1 MTATSKTVAAVTAL
15 AASAALA
22 TGCSSADTKNEYVD
36 TVNEIQT
43 DALRAVNES
52 TTTTPS
58 NKNEVIE
65 QLGTAEGIL
74 ADAVAELEQVE
85 VPEEAQ
91 EGHPK
96 LVAGID
102 EMRELFA
109 DTAKSVE
116 NASNAEA
123 VADLTSLVA
132 ESSAIGAEIDAA
144 ITQINQ
150 DLGAE

>member
-1 MTATSKTVAAVTAL
+1 MTATSRTVAAVAAL

-22 TGCSSADTKNEYVD
+22 AGCSSADTKNEYVD
-36 TVNEIQT
+36 TVNAIQT
-43 DALRAVNES
+43 DALQAVNES
-52 TTTTPS
+52 TTTQPS
-58 NKNEVIE
+58 SKDEVIK

-74 ADAVAELEQVE
+74 ADAVAELEQVD

-102 EMRELFA
+102 EMRKLFA

-116 NASNAEA
+116 KASSAEA
-123 VADLTSLVA
+123 IADLTTLVA

-144 ITQINQ
+144 ISQINQ